1 MIGLNSVFNLVDMA
15 LPIVMN
21 MLYAIVVLVVGLLV
35 IKWISNRVT
44 AVVDKKKV
52 DPTLKPYIKS
62 AVSIGLKALLI
73 VALITI
79 LGIPTTS
86 FVALFGAA
94 GLTIGLAFQGTLT
107 NFAGGILLLTTKPFK
122 VGDYIEAA
130 GYSGS
135 VEATQILY
143 TDLVTFDNKV
153 VRIPNGSLS
162 NESIVN
168 YSEKE
173 TRRVD
178 MKFSASYTED
188 SAKVIRILSEIVAAH
203 PLVLAEPAPFV
214 RMVEHANS
222 AVIYAVRTWVKN
234 ADYWTVNFDVV
245 EQVKKR
251 FDEENIEIP
260 FPQMDIHMDQLLPKQ

>member
-21 MLYAIVVLVVGLLV
+21 ILYAIVVLVVGLLV

>member
-107 NFAGGILLLTTKPFK
+107 NFAGGILLLATKPFK

-260 FPQMDIHMDQLLPKQ
+260 FTQMDIHMDQLLPKQ

>member
-21 MLYAIVVLVVGLLV
+21 ILYAIVVLVVGLLV

-107 NFAGGILLLTTKPFK
+107 NFAGGILLLATKPFK

-162 NESIVN
+162 NQSIVN